1 MLGTVKRSVK
11 TGIAFA
17 LEGAVALSSA
27 VGAPI
32 AIVFGKLFLAAILG
46 ALALGIFLRFAG
58 RKVQPVSVPMP
69 TPWWAFPCSALLSLI
84 ETAALVEATNLPV
97 RFDQPGFDK
106 SNWLLVLLAL
116 AVAFAF
122 QLMLFKRVGRRTSRT
137 TVLTNPS
144 SGPSSAAAEV
154 KRR

>member
-11 TGIAFA
+11 TGIVFA

-32 AIVFGKLFLAAILG
+32 AIAFGKLFLAAILG
-46 ALALGIFLRFAG
+46 ALALGISLRFAG
-58 RKVQPVSVPMP
+58 RKVQSVSVPMP
-69 TPWWAFPCSALLSLI
+69 TPWWVFSCSALLSLI

-122 QLMLFKRVGRRTSRT
+122 QLMLFKRVGRRTSRMT
-137 TVLTNPS
+137 ALTNPS
-144 SGPSSAAAEV
+144 SEPSSAAAEV